1 MARARLEPY
10 RLSGLAVTDAATD
23 GRGIGRTAEGQVV
36 FVEGAVPGDVV
47 EATVYHRKRGLLE
60 ARLERIETPSP
71 ERVMPACAH
80 FGTCGGCKWQHQSYA
95 GQLRFKEK
103 QVRDAFAR
111 IAGLPEVPILPIIG
125 APAPYRYRNKLEFS
139 FAPQRYL
146 ERAALAGPPEQ
157 VEAARRQ
164 PALGY
169 HAPGAFDKV
178 LHISSCHLMD
188 ARVDALRNRIYE
200 LSVAQGLSFHDIRSH
215 TGWLR
220 SLIVRRAEATD
231 QWIVILTV
239 YEENAEAIDRLY
251 TPLAAEFEWVSG
263 WLWMVNPRLN
273 DSTSDLPAQVW
284 RGHSHIEEQ
293 LHNRRFSISP
303 HSFFQTNSQQAQ
315 RLYQVAF
322 SFVKEEHLEP
332 VDILYDL
339 YCGAGSIGISGHGIA
354 RQTVGIEYV
363 TSAVADAEVNVQLNE
378 LSGYRFIAG
387 DLAKVLDDS
396 LVQQVGR
403 PDVVITD
410 PPRGGMD
417 EKVVRQLLRIAPQ
430 TIVYVSC
437 NVGTQARDVLLLTEK
452 YDVLK
457 VQPVDMFPQTSHIES
472 VALLTLRR

>member
-1 MARARLEPY
+1 MGRKQLDPY
-10 RLSGLAVTDAATD
+10 RLSGLAITDAATD

-47 EATVYHRKRGLLE
+47 EALVYHRKRGLLE
-60 ARLERIETPSP
+60 ARLEAIVTPSP
-71 ERVMPACAH
+71 ERVAPVCAH

-125 APAPYRYRNKLEFS
+125 APEPYRYRNKLEFS

-178 LHISSCHLMD
+178 LHVTSCHLMD
-188 ARVDALRNRIYE
+188 ARVDALRNRLYE
-200 LSVAQGLSFHDIRSH
+200 LSVAQGLSYHDIRSH

-231 QWIVILTV
+231 QWMVILTV
-239 YEENAEAIDRLY
+239 YADDAEAINRLF
-251 TPLAAEFEWVSG
+251 TPLAAEFEWVSS
-263 WLWMVNPRLN
+263 WLWLVNPRLN
-273 DSTSDLPAQVW
+273 DSTADLPVQVW
-284 RGHSHIEEQ
+284 RGSGSIEEH
-293 LHNRRFSISP
+293 LHRRQFSISP
-303 HSFFQTNSQQAQ
+303 HSFFQTNSQQAE
-315 RLYQVAF
+315 RLYQVVF
-322 SFVKEEHLEP
+322 DFLRKEHPEP
-332 VDILYDL
+332 VNVLYDL
-339 YCGAGSIGISGHGIA
+339 YCGAGSIGISGHGLAHI
-354 RQTVGIEYV
+354 TIGIEYV
-363 TSAVADAEVNVQLNE
+363 ASAVADAEVNVQLNG
-378 LSGYRFIAG
+378 LHGYRFIAG
-387 DLAKVLDDS
+387 DLAKVLNETTT
-396 LVQQVGR
+396 QEYGR

-417 EKVVRQLLRIAPQ
+417 EKVVRQLLDIAPQ

-437 NVGTQARDVLLLTEK
+437 NVGTQARDVSLLTEK

-472 VALLTLRR
+472 VTLLRLRR